1 MASAQPAFGEMFRGL
16 IELGVVEID
25 TEPLD
30 ACIERRLKEFWEHTF
45 CPRCGLNAVQT
56 WPSLDRVWCR
66 DCNFK
71 PVYTDGTPFH
81 EKHLTCGEVL
91 LASPSTRIH
100 CSASIRS
107 RRCSDGRTGQSA
119 ARFERL
125 KPRFIAAS
133 LLSGSFLI
141 RQSTARHKLTSQ
153 GRSVLLC

>member
-81 EKHLTCGEVL
+81 EKHLAAVRCF
-91 LASPSTRIH
+91 
-100 CSASIRS
+100 S
-107 RRCSDGRTGQSA
+107 RHPLRGYIAQHQSDRAAARTGVQD
-119 ARFERL
+119 
-125 KPRFIAAS
+125 S
-133 LLSGSFLI
+133 LLRDSRG
-141 RQSTARHKLTSQ
+141 
-153 GRSVLLC
+153 